1 MLQTAGE
8 KVADYLETNRS
19 LLLNNWSS
27 KVIVGA
33 TDPYKDVVRLNGSL
47 MLDLV
52 IACSRDLRVDEDS
65 LRHFAQ
71 KVAMERIKSNAS
83 IGDFIYNVTIGRS
96 EILDHMM
103 RVDLPMDALHP
114 VWHTINGTFDTFLYF
129 AVHHYTDINNRK
141 IAEQSSFIEQ
151 SHKDKLTI
159 LGQMSSS
166 FVHEFRNPLTS
177 VIGFVQLLQEK
188 YPTLEYLDVMS
199 KELNELRFR
208 INQFLLVSKRGD
220 DHKERSDFEMDR
232 VVDETL
238 EFLYPMIVS
247 ARVTITLDVDDSIHL
262 RGYPD
267 EIRQVLIN
275 IIMNSLDALSA
286 CKEKQIT
293 INAHT
298 HPGQVILSI
307 SNNGPPIPPH
317 MMQTIFEPFVTS
329 KELGTGIGLY
339 LCRKIVLRHNGA
351 IECESNDDVTTF
363 RITLPNT

>member
-1 MLQTAGE
+1 MLHAAGE
-8 KVADYLETNRS
+8 KVADYLEANR
-19 LLLNNWSS
+19 LLLLDNWSTNL
-27 KVIVGA
+27 IVRA
-33 TDPYKDVVRLNGSL
+33 ADPYKDVVRLNGSL

-52 IACSRDLRVDEDS
+52 IACSRDLHIDEDK
-65 LRHFAQ
+65 LRRLAQ
-71 KVAMERIKSNAS
+71 KIAMERIMSNAS
-83 IGDFIYNVTIGRS
+83 IGDFIYNVTMGRS
-96 EILDHMM
+96 EIMDHMP
-103 RVDLPMDALHP
+103 RVGLSIDALYP
-114 VWHTINGTFDTFLYF
+114 VWHTINRLFDTFLYF

-188 YPTLEYLDVMS
+188 YPTLEYMDVMS

-220 DHKERSDFEMDR
+220 DQKERSDFEMDR

-247 ARVTITLDVDDSIHL
+247 ARVTINRDVDDSIHL

-275 IIMNSLDALSA
+275 IIMNSLDALSS
-286 CKEKQIT
+286 CTDKEIT
-293 INAHT
+293 IIGRAQRD
-298 HPGQVILSI
+298 QVVLSV
-307 SNNGPPIPPH
+307 SNNGPVIPPDL
-317 MMQTIFEPFVTS
+317 MLTIFEPFVTS

-339 LCRKIVLRHNGA
+339 LCQKIVLRHNGT
-351 IECESNDDVTTF
+351 IECESNDDLTTF